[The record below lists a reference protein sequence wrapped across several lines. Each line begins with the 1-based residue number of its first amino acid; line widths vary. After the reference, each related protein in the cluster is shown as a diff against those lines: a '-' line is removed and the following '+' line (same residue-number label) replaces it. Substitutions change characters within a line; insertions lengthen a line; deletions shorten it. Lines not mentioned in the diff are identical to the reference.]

1 MDPLNTPAHVWI
13 KTRKHQK
20 HRMQYWALAWNTC
33 GKDNQISTDTRDQY
47 GVDLGAFGNP
57 GWYTDGFLEETLT
70 GSVTRIRGARFTLYV
85 PVTSHSDWHGTTHYL
100 ADAIRV
106 PRGSPEEDHEDAIKA
121 AARMADE
128 CARIEAEHAVE
139 GWEEDEAAQR
149 VEEARA
155 RIHEINMET
164 LPLIGAI
171 KAAAG
176 TLAAPICEALRGR
189 LAALLANRADQFRI
203 IEE

>member
-155 RIHEINMET
+155 RIHEINRET
-164 LPLIGAI
+164 LPLLKAI
-171 KAAAG
+171 KEAG